1 MAVTISAVRLNC
13 PELSETEIDD
23 SWQIADKHIQDAL
36 DDAIIIVSGIAD
48 IPTNVSDLLIKYM
61 ARHFAVLNLKDA
73 KPEEDEHIQA
83 ELF

>member
-48 IPTNVSDLLIKYM
+48 IPNNV
-61 ARHFAVLNLKDA
+61 
-73 KPEEDEHIQA
+73 
-83 ELF
+83 

>member
-23 SWQIADKHIQDAL
+23 SWQIADEHIQDAL

-48 IPTNVSDLLIKYM
+48 IPTNVSD
-61 ARHFAVLNLKDA
+61 
-73 KPEEDEHIQA
+73 
-83 ELF
+83 